1 MVNKKILLVGDCVG
15 YGRLAIT
22 AQASVLTP
30 KGHSVSY
37 LPTALV
43 SNNFCYQQYAMLDT
57 TEYMRQTL
65 EVWRRLNFRFDVIS
79 IGFVA
84 SNEQADMLCE
94 YCESQKANGAM
105 VVVDPIMA
113 DNGSLYSGIGEETV
127 ERLRRMI
134 AISDIAVP
142 NYTEACY
149 LAGCQYR
156 ENGLDKEEV
165 PTIIDKLR
173 SLGAKSILI
182 TSSKVEGDACVV
194 GYDNQTGEYLHI
206 PYREV
211 PVEFSGTGDIF
222 SARMISTLLK
232 GRTLKA
238 AAQITMERLSALI
251 DTYQDVEN
259 KLEGIPY

>member
-22 AQASVLTP
+22 AQASVLAP
-30 KGHSVSY
+30 KGNSVSY

-43 SNNFCYQQYAMLDT
+43 SNNFCYKQYAMLDT
-57 TEYMRQTL
+57 TDYMRQSL
-65 EVWRRLNFRFDVIS
+65 EVWQRLGFHFDVIS

-84 SNEQADMLCE
+84 SNEQAEMLCE
-94 YCESQKANGAM
+94 FCEKQKANGTM

-127 ERLRRMI
+127 ERLRKMV
-134 AISDIAVP
+134 AISDVAVP

-149 LAGCQYR
+149 LADYQYKA
-156 ENGLDKEEV
+156 EGMDEEDV
-165 PTIIDKLR
+165 PVLIDRLR
-173 SLGAKSILI
+173 SLGAKSILV
-182 TSSKVEGDACVV
+182 TSSKVGGKACVV
-194 GYDNQTGEYLHI
+194 GYDSKTGDYLHL

-222 SARMISTLLK
+222 SARLLNMLLK
-232 GRTLKA
+232 GRSLEN